1 MNRLYIGVG
10 PLLAGMVAK
19 GLMTLE
25 QLDVPTPR
33 WMDELELM
41 TQYRLMSGKPP
52 PEWRNTARDWI
63 EAHPADWVALQNLHA
78 ETRERRQEFRR
89 SRSGLGWPAT
99 AERKLVDVPATPARG
114 WADSDDL
121 VDFEP

>member
-41 TQYRLMSGKPP
+41 TQYRLMGGKPP

-63 EAHPADWVALQNLHA
+63 EAHPADWVALQALHA
-78 ETRERRQEFRR
+78 DAKARREEYRQSRRGVVRLAEV
-89 SRSGLGWPAT
+89 PAT
-99 AERKLVDVPATPARG
+99 AARG
-114 WADSDDL
+114 WVDSDDL
-121 VDFEP
+121 VEFEP